1 MNRTQELEAQRARA
15 ARNESVFREVNER
28 IEEFRNTAS
37 AFVEFVCEC
46 ALERCAAYV
55 SLTLE
60 EYERI
65 RLDSNRFFVLPG
77 HVLPHVDKVESFAFA
92 RLLFRSVVRVRNDS
106 LAPLIFRQPLEK
118 IDDLV

>member
-1 MNRTQELEAQRARA
+1 MSQTQELEAQRARA

-28 IEEFRNTAS
+28 IEEFRSTAS

-55 SLTLE
+55 PLTLE

-77 HVLPHVDKVESFAFA
+77 HVLPHVDKVIEETDRYVVVSKLGSGA
-92 RLLFRSVVRVRNDS
+92 SVAAELDPRRR
-106 LAPLIFRQPLEK
+106 PKRR
-118 IDDLV
+118 